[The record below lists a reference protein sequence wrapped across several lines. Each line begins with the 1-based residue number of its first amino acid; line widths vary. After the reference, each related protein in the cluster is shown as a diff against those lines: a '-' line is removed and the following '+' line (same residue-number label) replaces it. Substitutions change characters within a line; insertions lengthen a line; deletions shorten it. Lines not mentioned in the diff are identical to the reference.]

1 MGSKFLRNPLQGAR
15 ADDFRV
21 SESTIYVGIVAHRTG
36 SSQEWLLTKHQ
47 ALPMLLKVQLRME
60 WLLTKMVAHRNEDSH
75 VNQK

>member
-1 MGSKFLRNPLQGAR
+1 MEYKFLRDPLQGAR

-21 SESTIYVGIVAHRTG
+21 SESTFDVGIVPHRNG

-47 ALPMLLKVQLRME
+47 ALPMLLKVQLQME
-60 WLLTKMVAHRNEDSH
+60 WLRTKMVAHRNEHSH